1 MDKARPIVMED
12 VTDPEALAKAR
23 AQHGSSANTTMHQ
36 MPQTVSG
43 ETLAQCLSH
52 LTPNERA
59 GLAAFIHRL
68 HQDYGANLLRVILF
82 GSKARGDFDAQ
93 SDLDVLVVV
102 HMSGEDYWQH
112 WRRIIDMAW
121 EVELAYSLVISSVIK
136 NEHDYTKLC
145 EHRSLLARNIERDG
159 IALWTIS
166 PNACTSQ
173 PI

>member
-1 MDKARPIVMED
+1 
-12 VTDPEALAKAR
+12 
-23 AQHGSSANTTMHQ
+23 MHH

-52 LTPNERA
+52 LTSNERD
-59 GLAAFIHRL
+59 GLAAFINRL
-68 HQDYGANLLRVILF
+68 HQAYGANLLRVILF
-82 GSKARGDFDAQ
+82 GSKARGDFDDQ

>member
-1 MDKARPIVMED
+1 
-12 VTDPEALAKAR
+12 
-23 AQHGSSANTTMHQ
+23 MHP

-43 ETLAQCLSH
+43 ETLTQCLSH

-59 GLAAFIHRL
+59 GLAAFMHRL

-82 GSKARGDFDAQ
+82 GSKARGDFDDQ

-102 HMSGEDYWQH
+102 RMSGEDYWQH
-112 WRRIIDMAW
+112 WRRIVDLAC
-121 EVELAYSLVISSVIK
+121 EVELAYSLVISSIIK

-159 IALWTIS
+159 IALWTIA

>member
-1 MDKARPIVMED
+1 MDKARPIVMEE

-23 AQHGSSANTTMHQ
+23 AQHGSSASTTMHH

-82 GSKARGDFDAQ
+82 GSKARGDFDDQ

-102 HMSGEDYWQH
+102 HMSDEDYWQH
-112 WRRIIDMAW
+112 WRRIVDMAW
-121 EVELAYSLVISSVIK
+121 EVELAYSLVISSIIK

-159 IALWTIS
+159 IALWTMS

>member
-1 MDKARPIVMED
+1 
-12 VTDPEALAKAR
+12 LSN
-23 AQHGSSANTTMHQ
+23 QYSSSACTTVHH

-59 GLAAFIHRL
+59 GLAAFINRL

-82 GSKARGDFDAQ
+82 GSKARGDFDEQ
-93 SDLDVLVVV
+93 SDLDVVVV
-102 HMSGEDYWQH
+102 VSMSGEDYWQH
-112 WRRIIDMAW
+112 WRRIVGMAW
-121 EVELAYSLVISSVIK
+121 EVELAYSLVISSIIK
-136 NEHDYTKLC
+136 NEHDYTKMC
-145 EHRSLLARNIERDG
+145 EHQSLLARDIERDG
-159 IALWTIS
+159 IVLWTTS

>member
-1 MDKARPIVMED
+1 
-12 VTDPEALAKAR
+12 LSN
-23 AQHGSSANTTMHQ
+23 QYSSSASTTMHH
-36 MPQTVSG
+36 MPHTVSG

-59 GLAAFIHRL
+59 GLAAFINCL

-82 GSKARGDFDAQ
+82 GSKARGDFDDQ
-93 SDLDVLVVV
+93 SDLDVVVV
-102 HMSGEDYWQH
+102 VRMSGEDYWQH
-112 WRRIIDMAW
+112 WRRIVDMAW
-121 EVELAYSLVISSVIK
+121 EVELAYSLVISSIIK
-136 NEHDYTKLC
+136 NEHDYTKMC

-159 IALWTIS
+159 IVLWTRS

>member
-1 MDKARPIVMED
+1 MKEY
-12 VTDPEALAKAR
+12 TALSN
-23 AQHGSSANTTMHQ
+23 QYSSSASTTMHH

-59 GLAAFIHRL
+59 GLAAFINHL

-82 GSKARGDFDAQ
+82 GSKARGDFDDQ

-102 HMSGEDYWQH
+102 RMSGEDYWQH
-112 WRRIIDMAW
+112 WHRIVDMAW
-121 EVELAYSLVISSVIK
+121 EVELAYGLVISSIIK
-136 NEHDYTKLC
+136 NAPDYTKMC
-145 EHRSLLARNIERDG
+145 EHRSLLARTIERDG
-159 IALWTIS
+159 IVLWTMS

>member
-1 MDKARPIVMED
+1 
-12 VTDPEALAKAR
+12 
-23 AQHGSSANTTMHQ
+23 MHH

-59 GLAAFIHRL
+59 GLTVFIHRL

-82 GSKARGDFDAQ
+82 GSKARGDFDDQ

-121 EVELAYSLVISSVIK
+121 EVELAYSLVISSIIK

>member
-1 MDKARPIVMED
+1 MDKAR
-12 VTDPEALAKAR
+12 
-23 AQHGSSANTTMHQ
+23 
-36 MPQTVSG
+36 
-43 ETLAQCLSH
+43 AQCLSH
-52 LTPNERA
+52 LTPNERV

-68 HQDYGANLLRVILF
+68 HQAYGAHLLRVILF
-82 GSKARGDFDAQ
+82 GSKARGDFDDQ

-102 HMSGEDYWQH
+102 HMSDEDYWQH
-112 WRRIIDMAW
+112 WRKIIDMAW